1 MMSYREKRQKKS
13 RMASAINDLQGP
25 VKEVEKLP
33 SKEELNTT
41 YEISDDSMSKFKSEL
56 KEIMDTVNKIP
67 VSKDDKADHTILES
81 SDEVLKEMRVLD
93 DLIRN
98 IEQWKDALIVNEA
111 LPINLLVSLTVSVSW
126 LLRCKAELTTKVD
139 NLVQKSAELTNT
151 QLLKRNRELNK
162 ALLDKISENAEL
174 KVVEQENDKL
184 KKVSRSHAIAQRF
197 ARFALKMK
205 ALKEKRR
212 RHKASREGSS
222 YSRYSSL
229 TSRRTT
235 PATANMMKPLFEG
248 SAFPAK
254 KESEPIES
262 IVHEEEVMTRR
273 GRGASM
279 MHRRDMG
286 AYSSFTAQ
294 LLDEEPYIWKASK
307 NTKSHPNEDKGNT
320 VFAHIPSE
328 VIDNFKPQN
337 YVLPPLQG
345 DPEAGDEEEAA
356 RELLNRRES
365 FVKDLNMTVNAS
377 KELPGEL
384 VCEGLHGL
392 AEKQTYTRQEVL
404 EARIKHAK
412 QLHQLQDIF
421 EQRIRSVNAY
431 YQDIMSSQS
440 T

>member
-1 MMSYREKRQKKS
+1 MFHMMSYREKRQKKS

-197 ARFALKMK
+197 ARFAL
-205 ALKEKRR
+205 
-212 RHKASREGSS
+212 
-222 YSRYSSL
+222 
-229 TSRRTT
+229 
-235 PATANMMKPLFEG
+235 P
-248 SAFPAK
+248 
-254 KESEPIES
+254 
-262 IVHEEEVMTRR
+262 
-273 GRGASM
+273 
-279 MHRRDMG
+279 
-286 AYSSFTAQ
+286 
-294 LLDEEPYIWKASK
+294 
-307 NTKSHPNEDKGNT
+307 
-320 VFAHIPSE
+320 
-328 VIDNFKPQN
+328 
-337 YVLPPLQG
+337 
-345 DPEAGDEEEAA
+345 
-356 RELLNRRES
+356 
-365 FVKDLNMTVNAS
+365 
-377 KELPGEL
+377 
-384 VCEGLHGL
+384 
-392 AEKQTYTRQEVL
+392 
-404 EARIKHAK
+404 
-412 QLHQLQDIF
+412 
-421 EQRIRSVNAY
+421 
-431 YQDIMSSQS
+431 
-440 T
+440 